1 MKNFIIHILILL
13 FALGCFPTILVAQK
27 FTFHPYDFR
36 VSMAVSQSA
45 VNDWKQGE
53 VVAFEGNSAWDFRKN
68 VSLDFSENLKNDSLI
83 FRFRFYFASGM
94 LYKSDKKNKNEFW
107 LPTDNIFG
115 SEGVL
120 VYPLGWKL
128 DPFFSVS
135 FFSQIVPSFVVV
147 KGEQQMTAKCW
158 DPVTSQQTWGF
169 EYSLTETTKLI
180 TSRFGISLKQIRAYD
195 HTQMTDDRKTL
206 DIKERYKPESG
217 IQGKSEAKMKLT
229 QTCDYRGILDAFT
242 TFEDMTKW
250 VVTFQNEFKISLWSY
265 LAILVKFDLAY
276 DERQS
281 FQTQY
286 NQSLRFGIVV
296 DRNK

>member
-1 MKNFIIHILILL
+1 MKTITSQIIILL
-13 FALGCFPTILVAQK
+13 FVIAFSIIEVNAQSV
-27 FTFHPYDFR
+27 TFHPYDLR
-36 VSMAVSQSA
+36 VSMAVSQTA

-53 VVAFEGNSAWDFRKN
+53 VVAFEGSSAWDFRKN
-68 VSLDFSENLKNDSLI
+68 VSFDFSDNMSNDSLV
-83 FRFRFYFASGM
+83 FRFRFNFAAGM
-94 LYKSDKKNKNEFW
+94 LYKSDKKNKYDYF

-128 DPFFSVS
+128 DPFFSAS
-135 FFSQIVPSFVVV
+135 FFSQIVPSFVVF
-147 KGEQQMTAKCW
+147 KGEEQMTAKCW

-169 EYSLTETTKLI
+169 EYLLSDTLKVI
-180 TSRFGISLKQIRAYD
+180 TSRIGFSLKQIRAYD

-217 IQGKSEAKMKLT
+217 IQWKSEAKIKLS

-242 TFEDMTKW
+242 TFDDMAKW
-250 VVTFQNEFKISLWSY
+250 TVVFQNEFKISLWSY
-265 LAILVKFDLAY
+265 LAILIKFDLAY
-276 DERQS
+276 DEKQS
-281 FQTQY
+281 YQTQY

-296 DRNK
+296 DASK